1 MSRLRTCLAPA
12 AAFWL
17 LTACNSP
24 QMLAHQAEQGDPVA
38 QYRYATII
46 IEDTTATPQQKQQAI
61 HWLETATSA
70 GNRNAPALLA
80 RCYITGKGAPQN
92 LPTAIKYLKIASDR
106 DNFRAQLLLAHLYAN
121 GLGTAPAPT
130 KAVDEI
136 RYAAMQGSPQA
147 AELMFLCF
155 YDGFGVPRNRDL
167 ALGWLENAAEYGSD
181 DAEDLLSLAQN
192 PENLHLFEEK
202 INFLRKKLD
211 FFPQNK

>member
-24 QMLAHQAEQGDPVA
+24 QMLVHQAAQGDPVA
-38 QYRYATII
+38 QYRYAAII
-46 IEDTTATPQQKQQAI
+46 INETAATPQQKQLAI
-61 HWLETATSA
+61 HWLETATAA

-80 RCYITGKGAPQN
+80 RCYITGKCTTQN
-92 LPTAIKYLKIASDR
+92 LPAAVKYLKIASNR
-106 DNFRAQLLLAHLYAN
+106 DNFRAQLLLAHMYAN
-121 GLGTAPAPT
+121 GIGTHPSPA
-130 KAVDEI
+130 KAIDEI
-136 RYAAMQGSPQA
+136 RYAAMNESPQA

-181 DAEDLLSLAQN
+181 DAETILNLAKN